1 MLRRFVL
8 AGFMAVSLVTVP
20 VAAGP
25 AAAAS
30 QPQPVSIVS
39 HMTMADP
46 YNYGDFSASGSNL
59 ICRKGNVLDTNL
71 VWGDAN
77 QLPNGDWLVEL
88 TSDKTFTCAKEG
100 QIFLR
105 LHIHW
110 YVHNDSIAESFTWAI
125 LGGTGAY
132 AHLQGQGVGVTDTR
146 NLFVSDTNYYFG
158 SLHR

>member
-1 MLRRFVL
+1 MLRRLVL

-20 VAAGP
+20 GAAMP

-30 QPQPVSIVS
+30 RPQPVSIVS

-46 YNYGDFSASGSNL
+46 NNYGDFSTSRSNL
-59 ICRKGNVLDTNL
+59 ICRKGDVLDTNL

-88 TSDKTFTCAKEG
+88 TVDKTFTCATGG
-100 QIFLR
+100 QIFFR

-110 YVHNDSIAESFTWAI
+110 YVHNDSVAESFTWVV

-146 NLFVSDTNYYFG
+146 NLFVSDTNYYVG
-158 SLHR
+158 VLRG